1 MKFKAIIGEVHS
13 FRALDKKEYL
23 LTIRDN
29 FYKLCINTY
38 VLTPNLNRL
47 SETVQIRGH
56 NIWLR

>member
-1 MKFKAIIGEVHS
+1 MKLKAIIGEVHS

-23 LTIRDN
+23 LIIRDN

-38 VLTPNLNRL
+38 VMTPHLNCL
-47 SETVQIRGH
+47 GETVQMRGH